1 MKRIRLIAWVLAAVA
16 CVAVAGLGASRG
28 PITILGNSD
37 FTEENGV
44 LSGSG
49 TAADPYVIAGWEI
62 GVPPGASYGV
72 QIENVTAAFVLRGL
86 VLNGA
91 GEVDGAAIRIA
102 FAAGGTIE
110 DCTIASSVNGIEIA
124 SSTDVALRDNV
135 LYVRGIG
142 LRVTGES
149 PSEYRHAI
157 EPSNQLNDLP
167 IHYYYGLDGDRIEGV
182 ETRHLMVAASRNVTV
197 VGNSVLDGDGIQ
209 LAYVTDSTVIA
220 NVAGRDS
227 NVLTEHAIRLY
238 ESDRN
243 VVAANLVKNTRLAG
257 ILLSLSSENEI
268 DGNRLGVCDTGI
280 WLIGGE
286 GNTIAENEL
295 LGCFTAVWLAGGT
308 RDNSLSGNVVVGKLR
323 EDGDRRQGLLL
334 DRTSGNRIERNGLT
348 ECEIGVTV
356 EAQATGNRFVSNTIV
371 AGAYGILLAG
381 SYNDFEGNLVTQQSQ
396 GILFAETRGQS
407 IARGNRFTGN
417 VLADNNQNHL
427 YTSHDCES
435 NVFTENVFLDAKRGG
450 TALVLDYG
458 TGNRWSDS
466 GIGNYWGDAPVED
479 ADGDGIG
486 DAPITVYPAAV
497 QDDAPLASIVPAEL
511 RVGVLGTLPV
521 GTVRVERSDG
531 TTAEVDARIAETF
544 AQRWI
549 GFRGFPAS
557 LLDGSPGILFVFEAE
572 DELRFT
578 MATVPFDLDIAFFDA
593 AGDLVGSATMTA
605 LSSDLYTASEPFQYA
620 LELPSGDLEE
630 RSIGEGA
637 TLILPAGD

>member
-1 MKRIRLIAWVLAAVA
+1 MKRIGMIAWVLAAVA

-28 PITILGNSD
+28 PITILGNGD

-49 TAADPYVIAGWEI
+49 TAVDPYVIAGWEI

-86 VLNGA
+86 ILNGA
-91 GEVDGAAIRIA
+91 GELDGAAIRIA

-167 IHYYYGLDGDRIEGV
+167 IHYYYGLDGDRIEGI
-182 ETRHLMVAASRNVTV
+182 ETRHLTVAASRNVTV
-197 VGNSVLDGDGIQ
+197 VGNSVLDGDGIY

-227 NVLTEHAIRLY
+227 NVLTEHAIHLY

-243 VVAANLVKNTRLAG
+243 VVTANLIKNTRLAG
-257 ILLSLSSENEI
+257 IRLTLSSENEI
-268 DGNRLGVCDTGI
+268 SGNRLGVCDTGI

-308 RDNSLSGNVVVGKLR
+308 RDNLLSGNVIVGKVR
-323 EDGDRRQGLLL
+323 EDDDRRQGLLL
-334 DRTSGNRIERNGLT
+334 DQTSGNRIERNGLT

-356 EAQATGNRFVSNTIV
+356 EAQATGNGFVSNTIV
-371 AGAYGILLAG
+371 AGAYGIFLAG
-381 SYNDFEGNLVTQQSQ
+381 SYNDFEGNLVTQQAR
-396 GILFAETRGQS
+396 GILFPETYGKS
-407 IARGNRFTGN
+407 ITRGNRFTAN
-417 VLADNNQNHL
+417 VLGDNRHHL
-427 YTSHDCES
+427 YTNLDCES
-435 NVFTENVFLDAKRGG
+435 NVFTENVFLGDAL
-450 TALVLDYG
+450 TLVSDRG

-466 GIGNYWGDAPVED
+466 GVGNYWGNARVED

-497 QDDAPLASIVPAEL
+497 QDDAPLASVVPAEL
-511 RVGVLGTLPV
+511 RIGVLGTLPV
-521 GTVRVERSDG
+521 GTVRVDRNDG
-531 TTAEVDARIAETF
+531 TTAEVDALIAETF
-544 AQRWI
+544 AQRWV

-557 LLDGSPGILFVFEAE
+557 LLDGFPGILFVFEAE

-637 TLILPAGD
+637 TLDLPVGD

>member
-1 MKRIRLIAWVLAAVA
+1 MKRIGMIAWVLAAVA
-16 CVAVAGLGASRG
+16 CAAVAGLGASRG
-28 PITILGNSD
+28 PITILGNGD

-72 QIENVTAAFVLRGL
+72 QIENVTSAFVLRGL
-86 VLNGA
+86 ILNGA
-91 GEVDGAAIRIA
+91 GELDGAAIRIA
-102 FAAGGTIE
+102 FAAGGLIE

-167 IHYYYGLDGDRIEGV
+167 IHYYYGLDGDRIEGI
-182 ETRHLMVAASRNVTV
+182 ETRHLTVAASRNVTV
-197 VGNSVLDGDGIQ
+197 IGNSVLDGDGIH

-220 NVAGRDS
+220 NFAGRDS
-227 NVLTEHAIRLY
+227 NVLTEHAIHLY
-238 ESDRN
+238 ESER
-243 VVAANLVKNTRLAG
+243 VAVTANLLKNTRLAG
-257 ILLSLSSENEI
+257 IRLTLSSENEI
-268 DGNRLGVCDTGI
+268 SGNRLGVCDTGI

-295 LGCFTAVWLAGGT
+295 LGCFTAVWLAGGSE
-308 RDNSLSGNVVVGKLR
+308 DNRVEGNIIVGKV
-323 EDGDRRQGLLL
+323 EAEGDRRQGIVL
-334 DRTSGNRIERNGLT
+334 DLATGNRIERNGLA

-356 EAQATGNRFVSNTIV
+356 EAQATGNEFVSNTIV
-371 AGAYGILLAG
+371 AGAYGIFLTG
-381 SYNDFEGNLVTQQSQ
+381 SYNDFEGNLVTQQAR
-396 GILFAETRGQS
+396 GILFPETYGRS
-407 IARGNRFTGN
+407 ITRGNRFTAN
-417 VLADNNQNHL
+417 VLGDNRHHL
-427 YTSHDCES
+427 YTNLDCES
-435 NVFTENVFLDAKRGG
+435 NVFTENVFLGDAL
-450 TALVLDYG
+450 TLVSDRG

-466 GIGNYWGDAPVED
+466 GIGNYWGNARVED

-497 QDDAPLASIVPAEL
+497 QDDAPLASVVPAEL
-511 RVGVLGTLPV
+511 RIGVLGTLPV
-521 GTVRVERSDG
+521 GTVRVDRNDG

-544 AQRWI
+544 AQRWV

-557 LLDGSPGILFVFEAE
+557 LLDGFPGILFVFEAE
-572 DELRFT
+572 AELRFT

-637 TLILPAGD
+637 TLILPVGD

>member
-1 MKRIRLIAWVLAAVA
+1 MKRIGMIAWVLAAVA

-28 PITILGNSD
+28 PITILGNGD

-49 TAADPYVIAGWEI
+49 TAVDPYVIAGWEI

-86 VLNGA
+86 ILNGA
-91 GEVDGAAIRIA
+91 GELDGAAIRIA

-157 EPSNQLNDLP
+157 EPTNELNDLP
-167 IHYYYGLDGDRIEGV
+167 IHYYYGLDGDRIEGI
-182 ETRHLMVAASRNVTV
+182 ETRHLTVAASRNVTV
-197 VGNSVLDGDGIQ
+197 IGNSVLDGDGIH

-227 NVLTEHAIRLY
+227 NVLTEHAIHLY
-238 ESDRN
+238 ESDR
-243 VVAANLVKNTRLAG
+243 VAVTANLLKNTRLAG
-257 ILLSLSSENEI
+257 IRLTLSSENEI
-268 DGNRLGVCDTGI
+268 SGNRLGVCDTGI

-308 RDNSLSGNVVVGKLR
+308 HDNLLSGNVIVGKVR
-323 EDGDRRQGLLL
+323 EDDDRRQGLLL
-334 DRTSGNRIERNGLT
+334 DQTSGNRIERNGLT

-356 EAQATGNRFVSNTIV
+356 EAQATGNGFVSNTIV
-371 AGAYGILLAG
+371 AGAYGIFLAG
-381 SYNDFEGNLVTQQSQ
+381 SYNDFEGNLVTQQAR
-396 GILFAETRGQS
+396 GILFPETYGKS
-407 IARGNRFTGN
+407 ITRGNRFTAN
-417 VLADNNQNHL
+417 VLGDNRHHL
-427 YTSHDCES
+427 YTNLDCES
-435 NVFTENVFLDAKRGG
+435 NVFTENVFLGDAL
-450 TALVLDYG
+450 TLVSDRG

-466 GIGNYWGDAPVED
+466 GVGNYWGNARVED

-497 QDDAPLASIVPAEL
+497 QDDAPLASVVPAEL
-511 RVGVLGTLPV
+511 RIGVLGTLPV
-521 GTVRVERSDG
+521 GTVRVDRNDG
-531 TTAEVDARIAETF
+531 TTAEVDALIAETF
-544 AQRWI
+544 AQRWV

-557 LLDGSPGILFVFEAE
+557 LLDGFPGILFVFEAE

-637 TLILPAGD
+637 TLNLPVGD

>member
-1 MKRIRLIAWVLAAVA
+1 MKRIGMIAWVLAAVA

-28 PITILGNSD
+28 PITILGNGD

-86 VLNGA
+86 ILNGA
-91 GEVDGAAIRIA
+91 GELDGAAIRIA

-167 IHYYYGLDGDRIEGV
+167 IHYYYGLDGDRIEGI
-182 ETRHLMVAASRNVTV
+182 ETRHLTVAASRNVTV
-197 VGNSVLDGDGIQ
+197 VGNSVLDGDGIY

-227 NVLTEHAIRLY
+227 NVLTEHAIHLY

-243 VVAANLVKNTRLAG
+243 VVTANLIKNTRLAG
-257 ILLSLSSENEI
+257 IRLTLSSENEI
-268 DGNRLGVCDTGI
+268 SGNRLGVCDTGI

-308 RDNSLSGNVVVGKLR
+308 RDNLLSGNVIVGKVR
-323 EDGDRRQGLLL
+323 EDDDRRQGLLL
-334 DRTSGNRIERNGLT
+334 DQTSGNRIERNGLT

-356 EAQATGNRFVSNTIV
+356 EAQATGNGFVSNTIV
-371 AGAYGILLAG
+371 AGAYGIFLAG
-381 SYNDFEGNLVTQQSQ
+381 SYNDFEGNLVTQQAR
-396 GILFAETRGQS
+396 GILFPETYGKS
-407 IARGNRFTGN
+407 ITRGNRFTAN
-417 VLADNNQNHL
+417 VLGDNRHHL
-427 YTSHDCES
+427 YTNLDCES
-435 NVFTENVFLDAKRGG
+435 NVFTENVFLGDAL
-450 TALVLDYG
+450 TLVSDRG

-466 GIGNYWGDAPVED
+466 GVGNYWGNARVED

-497 QDDAPLASIVPAEL
+497 QDDAPLASVVPAEL
-511 RVGVLGTLPV
+511 RIGVLGTLPV
-521 GTVRVERSDG
+521 GTVRVDRNDG
-531 TTAEVDARIAETF
+531 TTAEVDALIAETF
-544 AQRWI
+544 AQRWV

-557 LLDGSPGILFVFEAE
+557 LLDGFPGILFVFEAE

-637 TLILPAGD
+637 TLDLPVGD

>member
-1 MKRIRLIAWVLAAVA
+1 MKRIGMIAWVLAAVA

-28 PITILGNSD
+28 PITILGNGD

-49 TAADPYVIAGWEI
+49 TAVDPYVIAGWEI

-86 VLNGA
+86 ILNGA
-91 GEVDGAAIRIA
+91 GELDGAAIRIA

-167 IHYYYGLDGDRIEGV
+167 IHYYYGLDGDRIEGI
-182 ETRHLMVAASRNVTV
+182 ETRHLTIAGSRNVTV
-197 VGNSVLDGDGIQ
+197 IGNSVLDGDGIH

-227 NVLTEHAIRLY
+227 NVLTEHAIHLY

-243 VVAANLVKNTRLAG
+243 VVTANLIKNTRLAG
-257 ILLSLSSENEI
+257 IRLTLSSENEI
-268 DGNRLGVCDTGI
+268 SGNRLGVCDTGI

-308 RDNSLSGNVVVGKLR
+308 HDNLLSGNVIVGKVR
-323 EDGDRRQGLLL
+323 EDDDRRQGLLL
-334 DRTSGNRIERNGLT
+334 DQTSGNRIERNGLT

-356 EAQATGNRFVSNTIV
+356 EAQATGNGFVSNTIV
-371 AGAYGILLAG
+371 AGAYGIFLAG
-381 SYNDFEGNLVTQQSQ
+381 SYNDFEGNLVTQQAR
-396 GILFAETRGQS
+396 GILFPETYGKS
-407 IARGNRFTGN
+407 ITRGNRFTAN
-417 VLADNNQNHL
+417 VLGDNRHHL
-427 YTSHDCES
+427 YTNLDCES
-435 NVFTENVFLDAKRGG
+435 NVFTENVFLGDAL
-450 TALVLDYG
+450 TLVSDRG

-466 GIGNYWGDAPVED
+466 GVGNYWGNARVED

-497 QDDAPLASIVPAEL
+497 QDDAPLASVVPAEL
-511 RVGVLGTLPV
+511 RIGVLGTLPV
-521 GTVRVERSDG
+521 GTVRVDRNDG
-531 TTAEVDARIAETF
+531 TTAEVDALIAETF
-544 AQRWI
+544 AQRWV

-557 LLDGSPGILFVFEAE
+557 LLDGFPGILFVFEAE

-637 TLILPAGD
+637 TLNLPVGD

>member
-1 MKRIRLIAWVLAAVA
+1 MKRIGMIAWVLAAVA

-28 PITILGNSD
+28 PITILGNGD

-86 VLNGA
+86 ILNGA
-91 GEVDGAAIRIA
+91 GELDGAAIRIA

-167 IHYYYGLDGDRIEGV
+167 IHYYYGLDGDRIEGI
-182 ETRHLMVAASRNVTV
+182 ETRHLTVAASRNVTV
-197 VGNSVLDGDGIQ
+197 IGNSVLDGDGIH

-227 NVLTEHAIRLY
+227 NVLTEHAIHLY

-243 VVAANLVKNTRLAG
+243 VVTANLIKNTRLAG
-257 ILLSLSSENEI
+257 IRLTLSSENEI
-268 DGNRLGVCDTGI
+268 SGNRLGVCDTGI

-308 RDNSLSGNVVVGKLR
+308 RDNLLSGNVIVGKVR
-323 EDGDRRQGLLL
+323 EDDDRRQGLLL
-334 DRTSGNRIERNGLT
+334 DQTSGNRIERNGLT

-356 EAQATGNRFVSNTIV
+356 EAQATGNGFVSNTIV
-371 AGAYGILLAG
+371 AGAYGIFLAG
-381 SYNDFEGNLVTQQSQ
+381 SYNDFEGNLVTQQAR
-396 GILFAETRGQS
+396 GILFPETYGKS
-407 IARGNRFTGN
+407 ITRGNRFTAN
-417 VLADNNQNHL
+417 VLGDNRHHL
-427 YTSHDCES
+427 YTNLDCES
-435 NVFTENVFLDAKRGG
+435 NVFTENVFLGDAL
-450 TALVLDYG
+450 TLVSDRG

-466 GIGNYWGDAPVED
+466 GVGNYWGNARVED

-497 QDDAPLASIVPAEL
+497 QDDAPLASVVPAEL
-511 RVGVLGTLPV
+511 RIGVLGTLPV
-521 GTVRVERSDG
+521 GTVRVDRNDG
-531 TTAEVDARIAETF
+531 TTAEVDALIAETF
-544 AQRWI
+544 AQRWV

-557 LLDGSPGILFVFEAE
+557 LLDGFPGILFVFEAE

-637 TLILPAGD
+637 TLNLPVGD

>member
-1 MKRIRLIAWVLAAVA
+1 MKRIGMIAWVLAAVA

-28 PITILGNSD
+28 PITILGNGD

-49 TAADPYVIAGWEI
+49 TAVDPYVIAGWEI

-86 VLNGA
+86 ILNGA
-91 GEVDGAAIRIA
+91 GELDGAAIRIA

-157 EPSNQLNDLP
+157 EPTNELNDLP
-167 IHYYYGLDGDRIEGV
+167 IHYYYGLDGDRIEGI
-182 ETRHLMVAASRNVTV
+182 ETRHLTVAASRNVTV
-197 VGNSVLDGDGIQ
+197 IGNSVLDGDGIH

-227 NVLTEHAIRLY
+227 NVLTEHAIHLY

-243 VVAANLVKNTRLAG
+243 VVTANLIKNTRLAG
-257 ILLSLSSENEI
+257 IRLTLSSENEI
-268 DGNRLGVCDTGI
+268 SGNRLGVCDTGI

-308 RDNSLSGNVVVGKLR
+308 HDNLLSGNVIVGKVR
-323 EDGDRRQGLLL
+323 EDDDRRQGLLL
-334 DRTSGNRIERNGLT
+334 DQTSGNRIERNGLT

-356 EAQATGNRFVSNTIV
+356 EAQATGNGFVSNTIV
-371 AGAYGILLAG
+371 AGAYGIFLAG
-381 SYNDFEGNLVTQQSQ
+381 SYNDFEGNLVTQQAR
-396 GILFAETRGQS
+396 GILFPETYGKS
-407 IARGNRFTGN
+407 ITRGNRFTAN
-417 VLADNNQNHL
+417 VLGDNRHHL
-427 YTSHDCES
+427 YTNLDCES
-435 NVFTENVFLDAKRGG
+435 NVFTENVFLGDAL
-450 TALVLDYG
+450 TLVSDRG

-466 GIGNYWGDAPVED
+466 GVGNYWGNARVED

-497 QDDAPLASIVPAEL
+497 QDDAPLASVVPAEL
-511 RVGVLGTLPV
+511 RIGVLGTLPV
-521 GTVRVERSDG
+521 GTVRVDRNDG
-531 TTAEVDARIAETF
+531 TTAEVDALIAETF
-544 AQRWI
+544 AQRWV

-557 LLDGSPGILFVFEAE
+557 LLDGFPGILFVFEAE

-637 TLILPAGD
+637 TLNLPVGD

>member
-1 MKRIRLIAWVLAAVA
+1 MKRIGMIAWVLAAVA

-28 PITILGNSD
+28 PITILGNGD

-49 TAADPYVIAGWEI
+49 TAVDPYVIAGWEI

-86 VLNGA
+86 ILNGA
-91 GEVDGAAIRIA
+91 GELDGAAIRIA

-167 IHYYYGLDGDRIEGV
+167 IHYYYGLDGDRIEGI
-182 ETRHLMVAASRNVTV
+182 ETRHLTVAASRNVTV
-197 VGNSVLDGDGIQ
+197 IGNSVLDGDGIH

-227 NVLTEHAIRLY
+227 NVLTEHAIHLY

-243 VVAANLVKNTRLAG
+243 VVTANLIKNTRLAG
-257 ILLSLSSENEI
+257 IRLTLSSENEI
-268 DGNRLGVCDTGI
+268 SGNRLGVCDTGI

-308 RDNSLSGNVVVGKLR
+308 HDNLLSGNVIVGKVR
-323 EDGDRRQGLLL
+323 EDDDRRQGLLL
-334 DRTSGNRIERNGLT
+334 DQTSGNRIERNGLT

-356 EAQATGNRFVSNTIV
+356 EAQATGNGFVSNTIV
-371 AGAYGILLAG
+371 AGAYGIFLAG
-381 SYNDFEGNLVTQQSQ
+381 SYNDFEGNLVTQQAR
-396 GILFAETRGQS
+396 GILFPETYGKS
-407 IARGNRFTGN
+407 ITRGNRFTAN
-417 VLADNNQNHL
+417 VLGDNRHHL
-427 YTSHDCES
+427 YTNLDCES
-435 NVFTENVFLDAKRGG
+435 NVFTENVFLGDAL
-450 TALVLDYG
+450 TLVSDRG

-466 GIGNYWGDAPVED
+466 GVGNYWGNARVED

-497 QDDAPLASIVPAEL
+497 QDDAPLASVVPAEL
-511 RVGVLGTLPV
+511 RIGVLGTLPV
-521 GTVRVERSDG
+521 GTVRVDRNDG
-531 TTAEVDARIAETF
+531 TTAEVDALIAETF
-544 AQRWI
+544 AQRWV

-557 LLDGSPGILFVFEAE
+557 LLDGFPGILFVFEAE

-637 TLILPAGD
+637 TLNLPVGD